1 MAETVASQETYCGS
15 AKDVL
20 PFSLLRKKI
29 YFRIKFNNNQ
39 GSTIPELKI
48 YFCQKKMQKIIVLG
62 CGMVGSAIAA
72 DLSESYSVTA
82 VDIDSNPLDSLKSRF
97 SLETITADL
106 SDEEVVTEIIR
117 SFDLVISAVPGFL
130 GWQTINRV
138 IRSGKNLVDIS
149 FLPEDILPL
158 DEVAKAH
165 GVTAIVDCG
174 VAPGIPNIIAG
185 HWYRKSKIHRF
196 EYMVGGLP
204 EVRSYPFWYK
214 APFSPCDVIEE
225 YTRPA
230 RMKEDGRIVTKPAM
244 SETELVDFESVGTL
258 EAFNSDGLRS
268 LLFTLPDIPEMKEKT
283 LRYPGHID
291 LIKALKAA
299 GFFEHDPLTSGGR
312 EFIPFETTSE
322 ILKKAW
328 KLNPD
333 EKEFTIMKIIL
344 DLEDGSGRREIVY
357 DLFDRYDD
365 ASGFSSM
372 ARTTGYTCTAA
383 ANLILKGGFN
393 EKGLFPPENIGIE
406 QKDLDFIFSYL
417 AKRNVNLSIKDYA
430 DRI

>member
-1 MAETVASQETYCGS
+1 
-15 AKDVL
+15 
-20 PFSLLRKKI
+20 
-29 YFRIKFNNNQ
+29 
-39 GSTIPELKI
+39 
-48 YFCQKKMQKIIVLG
+48 MQKIVVLG

-72 DLSESYSVTA
+72 DLSANYSVTA
-82 VDIDSNPLDSLKSRF
+82 ADIDSHPLDSLKSRF
-97 SLETITADL
+97 SLETIAADL
-106 SDEEVVTEIIR
+106 SDEEAVAKIIR
-117 SFDLVISAVPGFL
+117 PFDLVISAVPGFL
-130 GWQTINRV
+130 GWQTINSV

-149 FLPEDILPL
+149 FLPEDVLPL

-174 VAPGIPNIIAG
+174 VAPGIPNILAG
-185 HWYRKSKIHRF
+185 YWYERAKIHRF

-204 EVRSYPFWYK
+204 EERKYPFWYK

-230 RMKEDGRIVTKPAM
+230 RMKESGRVITRPAM
-244 SETELVDFESVGTL
+244 SDSELVDFEGVGTL

-268 LLFTLPDIPEMKEKT
+268 LLFTLPEIPEMKEKT

-291 LIKALKAA
+291 IIKTLEAA
-299 GFFEHDPLTSGGR
+299 GFFDHNPLFAEGR

-344 DLEDGSGRREIVY
+344 DMEDRSGRREIVY
-357 DLFDRYDD
+357 DLFDRYDETT
-365 ASGFSSM
+365 GFSSM

-383 ANLILKGGFN
+383 ANLILKGGFKG
-393 EKGLFPPENIGIE
+393 KGLFPPENIGIK
-406 QKDLDFIFSYL
+406 QKDFDFIFSYL
-417 AKRNVNLSIKDYA
+417 AERNVYVRIKPYA
-430 DRI
+430 DRF